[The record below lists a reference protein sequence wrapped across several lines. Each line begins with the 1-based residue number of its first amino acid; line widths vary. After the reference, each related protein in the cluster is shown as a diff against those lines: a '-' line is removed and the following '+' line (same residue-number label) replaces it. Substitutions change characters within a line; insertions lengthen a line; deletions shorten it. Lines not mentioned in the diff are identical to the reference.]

1 MNPKL
6 LNTLS
11 TPHSQAVE
19 WLNLIKKLE
28 CARSKRNSFLNSNW
42 MAGLYSIGALVCSVL
57 AFYGISIAASEN
69 AMLPEIQWV
78 KNLLYPENINSG
90 KNRLLFY
97 GGAAFFISCGGL
109 FATKI
114 KTLSITEDY
123 ASLLKKW
130 ETNKE
135 FREQY
140 KKHEEAFAILN
151 SICERLRPH
160 LSTLPKNEIEEYLIH
175 RSVCPWAKEL
185 LEKEL
190 NHRENFGV

>member
-6 LNTLS
+6 LKTLS
-11 TPHSQAVE
+11 APHSDAIE
-19 WLNLIKKLE
+19 WRNLMGNLE
-28 CARSKRNSFLNSNW
+28 CARSKREQFFNPTLLGW
-42 MAGLYSIGALVCSVL
+42 LYGIGGLVFTGL
-57 AFYGISIAASEN
+57 AFYMASATDLENPMIA
-69 AMLPEIQWV
+69 EIQWV
-78 KNLLYPENINSG
+78 KSLLYPEDITAAEIRFWFWASG
-90 KNRLLFY
+90 ALCVGL
-97 GGAAFFISCGGL
+97 GGL
-109 FATKI
+109 FVVKMKMI
-114 KTLSITEDY
+114 LETEDY

-140 KKHEEAFAILN
+140 KKHEEAFAALN

-160 LSTLPKNEIEEYLIH
+160 LSTLQKNEIEEYLIH

-190 NHRENFGV
+190 NHRETL